1 MIFYAI
7 GECMQTFDGKSRQL
21 KKKKVWISVH
31 FNGPVFAFLNSKLP
45 LCIGAVI
52 KSTKLR
58 IKSHIKVFCGEIAVK
73 NRGTSGPD
81 AKRET

>member
-7 GECMQTFDGKSRQL
+7 GGCMQTFAGKSRQL
-21 KKKKVWISVH
+21 KNKKIWISVH
-31 FNGPVFAFLNSKLP
+31 FNGPVFAFLNPKLL
-45 LCIGAVI
+45 LCIGVI
-52 KSTKLR
+52 AKGTKLWF
-58 IKSHIKVFCGEIAVK
+58 KSHIKVFCREIAVK